1 MMPFNNLSEFI
12 FMDGH
17 GVYVW
22 LAYGIS
28 ALVIVMNLLALRL
41 SKKKLVQQYQRQ
53 LRRERG

>member
-1 MMPFNNLSEFI
+1 MPFNNLSEFI